1 MPGNVFD
8 VMEARCVLGVFHWL
22 GAGGAPSISNWK
34 LLLFVMNNSCVDARP
49 SLVLWMLLQLLAPL
63 GELVPQING
72 PEARV
77 GGDAGVC
84 AACESSVWRGCRKG
98 TTVACLQGTGCPYRG
113 GSGPA
118 LL

>member
-34 LLLFVMNNSCVDARP
+34 LLLSVMNNSCVDART

-63 GELVPQING
+63 RGLVPQIHG

-77 GGDAGVC
+77 GRDAGVC
-84 AACESSVWRGCRKG
+84 AVCESSVWRGCRKG
-98 TTVACLQGTGCPYRG
+98 TTLACLQGTGCPFQG
-113 GSGPA
+113 GSRPA